1 MINYLLYCNIFLAC
15 RFAFVKPKMSKL
27 NFLLLL
33 SGIVLM
39 LKSPHEV
46 KALNAANDYFNISNF
61 FESFIDNTNNS
72 DLGGVYANYFDYG
85 SMFNINNT
93 DYWPFGNWSTN
104 DTDLGG
110 GFGYYA
116 PGGWFYFSVGHSN
129 FKTKR

>member
-1 MINYLLYCNIFLAC
+1 
-15 RFAFVKPKMSKL
+15 
-27 NFLLLL
+27 
-33 SGIVLM
+33 M

-46 KALNAANDYFNISNF
+46 KALNAANDYFNFSNF
-61 FESFIDNTNNS
+61 LESFID
-72 DLGGVYANYFDYG
+72 
-85 SMFNINNT
+85 NINNT

-116 PGGWFYFSVGHSN
+116 PGGWFYFSVGHSS